1 MEPMKTVTYATKEDP
16 ERFIRV
22 YQVSAVNV
30 NLSCG
35 GAILISYYKQ
45 DEYTM
50 LYLKLEDVEYFCVV

>member
-35 GAILISYYKQ
+35 AILISYYKQ
-45 DEYTM
+45 EEYTM